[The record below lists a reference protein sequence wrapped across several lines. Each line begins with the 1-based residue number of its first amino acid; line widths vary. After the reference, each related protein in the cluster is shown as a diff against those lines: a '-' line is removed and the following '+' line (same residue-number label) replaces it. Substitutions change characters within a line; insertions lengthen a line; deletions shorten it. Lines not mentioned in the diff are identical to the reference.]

1 MSVPYTYILAEKDGT
16 PIKIPYQEFANSF
29 VTYTPEPASPATEG
43 EQGNFSASDWVV
55 DNGEESIS
63 SSAFVYSNNAW
74 RKIPTY
80 TEFWEDIEPT
90 QDDNGI
96 HYLRFLP
103 VHKNIELPDEQK
115 TIARQN
121 LDIDKANNS
130 ELGLVKGSTLNK
142 DYGAINVDEEDG
154 SIKTVLATDDYAG
167 SVILVET
174 LDEETDHQAAVYTKQ
189 AIDEKFTKAGSFK
202 IIPATMTTIGG
213 IIVGENLTIDS
224 EGLLSANKAFVQETP
239 SYGMVKFA
247 PSTYDPEETSD
258 LVENEYVL
266 SLAQSK
272 ALINHLIEDAHRD
285 TLDIPLATADEI
297 GGVRISE
304 KYGNVVFNN
313 AGVLNVTDAIP
324 PVDDT
329 PGKAGAVYL
338 TTDIE
343 NQIQESNVVATAH
356 TIKNYI
362 DNKLENNIPHA
373 SNIEYGIVKIGA
385 QLKLDSQG
393 ALTTDIPFA
402 SFSTNTPGIVNVTNS
417 LSGNNVNSVLIPT
430 GYAVNALI
438 EKKIADNNKPLPTAT
453 STKSGIVRLSIS
465 DSDTTTST
473 EAYVVPTVNRVNDLI
488 ESAIAGQAPEP
499 TPSEETSSLA
509 WVLMGTRS
517 FSLQD
522 VQKATLALDIDIKL
536 ISSNTNTNGANKVA
550 EGINLLKFNRQI
562 SQSELRDIVAKMID
576 TDQSGTTIE
585 NCDNNF
591 FALPAT
597 DTIGSLF

>member
-55 DNGEESIS
+55 ANGEESIS

-80 TEFWEDIEPT
+80 TEFWDDIEPT
-90 QDDNGI
+90 KDDNGI

-115 TIARQN
+115 IIARQN
-121 LDIDKANNS
+121 LDIDKANNY
-130 ELGLVKGSTLNK
+130 ELGLVKGSTPNK
-142 DYGAINVDEEDG
+142 EYGAINVDEEDG
-154 SIKTVLATDDYAG
+154 SIKTVLASDSYAG
-167 SVILVET
+167 SVILIAT
-174 LDEETDHQAAVYTKQ
+174 LDEKTDHPAAVYTKQ

-202 IIPATMTTIGG
+202 IIPATRTEIGG
-213 IIVGENLTIDS
+213 VIVGDNLTITS
-224 EGLLSANKAFVQETP
+224 AGLLSANRAFVQETP

-247 PSTYDPEETSD
+247 PSTYDPENTSD

-266 SLAQSK
+266 SLAQAK
-272 ALINHLIEDAHRD
+272 ALINYLIENAHSD
-285 TLDIPLATADEI
+285 TLVIPLATADEI
-297 GGVRISE
+297 GGVYIDE
-304 KYGNVVFNN
+304 VNCNVVFNN
-313 AGVLNVTDAIP
+313 VGALNVTDA
-324 PVDDT
+324 T
-329 PGKAGAVYL
+329 TTKSGAVFL

-356 TIKNYI
+356 TVKNYI

-438 EKKIADNNKPLPTAT
+438 EKKIADNKTIIPTAT
-453 STKSGIVRLSIS
+453 STRPGIVSLSIAS
-465 DSDTTTST
+465 SEDITSSNT
-473 EAYVVPTVNRVNDLI
+473 YIVPTVNKVNELI
-488 ESAIAGQAPEP
+488 ESAITDQQPQP

-517 FSLQD
+517 FSSED
-522 VQKATLALDIDIKL
+522 VQRATLAMDIDIQL
-536 ISSNTNTNGANKVA
+536 ISANTNTEGTNKVA
-550 EGINLLKFNRQI
+550 EGINLLKFNEQI
-562 SQSELRDIVAKMID
+562 TMSQLRTIVTTMLGS
-576 TDQSGTTIE
+576 DQSGTTIE